1 MKNVSTTKKPSV
13 KYFVVHSGCV
23 DEDSQD
29 VYPLGVFLT
38 KKEARKAMQESIKLH
53 VSIDGLVV
61 GEDEDPSTYLHGD
74 PKKDN
79 YVSNGYSFW
88 TLKEVAQGGAI
99 G

>member
-13 KYFVVHSGCV
+13 KYFVVSTGCV
-23 DEDSQD
+23 DEDYQD

-38 KKEARKAMQESIKLH
+38 EKEARKAMQESIK
-53 VSIDGLVV
+53 IDGV
-61 GEDEDPSTYLHGD
+61 GAGEDPSTYLNGD